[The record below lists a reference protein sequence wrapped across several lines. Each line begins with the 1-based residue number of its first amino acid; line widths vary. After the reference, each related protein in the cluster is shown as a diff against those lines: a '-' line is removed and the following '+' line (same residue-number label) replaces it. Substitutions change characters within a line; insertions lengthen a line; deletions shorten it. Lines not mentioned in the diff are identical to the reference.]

1 MKALKVYSG
10 CSPRLIDVG
19 EDLESLQNEVKGY
32 IQVLYPFEDK
42 VGIVCNED
50 GKLIGLEANRIMQNE
65 DGEIYDILCGSF
77 LIVGLGDEDF
87 EDLPS
92 DMIDKYTEMYKTPEY
107 FVRTKNGGIV
117 VLRGSEKFVI

>member
-1 MKALKVYSG
+1 MKALKVYPG
-10 CSPRLIDVG
+10 CSPRLVDVG